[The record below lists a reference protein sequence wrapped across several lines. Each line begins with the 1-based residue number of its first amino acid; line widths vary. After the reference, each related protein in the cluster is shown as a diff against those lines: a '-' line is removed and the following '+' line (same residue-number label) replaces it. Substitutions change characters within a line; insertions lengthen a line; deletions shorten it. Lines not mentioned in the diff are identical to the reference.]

1 MFQSNIE
8 VFYGDSDRSPSDIND
23 LIIPI
28 RKEKSLIELR
38 DYQNDA
44 YRLCLQDLTVVRS
57 SLLVLATGLGKT
69 ILFSKIIQDW
79 EGRVLV
85 LVERE
90 ELLQNAYSEIEAITG
105 EIIGIERG
113 ADHQDG
119 ERVVV
124 ATVQTLSLRLEHFS
138 RDHFKLIIVDEAH
151 HSASDVYGRILDHFG
166 SAKVIGLTATDARA
180 DGKPLPFQRCSYR
193 MGIAEGIAQGYL
205 VPIRG
210 RRIIVDSINL
220 SRVKTNAKGDF
231 DDQALDNEMV
241 KGAAAIADIIW
252 NDHAFDK
259 GILFFPGCASA
270 KLTCDFL
277 NKKSPGLAV
286 YIDGKITGQERRGL
300 VQQLRDGNS
309 NWLCNVGIATEGFNW
324 PEASV
329 VGMCCPTT
337 SRTAY
342 VQRAGRGTR
351 TLGGLL
357 NGLSTSIQRKQ
368 AIESSSKP
376 YMTIL
381 DFVGVSANLNL
392 ISFESALSTPEAKE
406 VVEKKQRKEEPAEGE
421 ERLPEEPRINLAG
434 SGIASRLQSQTL
446 HSIEEFDP
454 LNDHSNSGLGSV
466 ELKSQLPPEDKELV
480 SVKQL
485 KILSK
490 HGISDSLMSRKTA
503 GKLMGFIAQ
512 RGFRLSKA
520 EQGLLRKLYESIKA
534 ESEVQEVAS

>member
-8 VFYGDSDRSPSDIND
+8 VYSDDDAYRASSHISCNNVV
-23 LIIPI
+23 PI

-44 YRLCLQDLTVVRS
+44 YTACIADLQTVRS

-69 ILFSKIIQDW
+69 ILFSKIIEEWQ
-79 EGRVLV
+79 GRVLV

-90 ELLQNAYSEIEAITG
+90 ELLQNAYTEIEQITG
-105 EIIGIERG
+105 EIIGIERQQ
-113 ADHQDG
+113 DHADG
-119 ERVVV
+119 ERVIV
-124 ATVQTLSLRLEHFS
+124 AMVQTLSLRLENFG
-138 RDHFKLIIVDEAH
+138 RDEFTLIIVDEAH
-151 HSASDVYGRILDHFG
+151 HSPGDFYRRILEYFRA
-166 SAKVIGLTATDARA
+166 AKVIGLTATDARA
-180 DGKPLPFQRCSYR
+180 DGRPLPFERCSYR
-193 MGIAEGIAQGYL
+193 MGIAEGITQGYL

-210 RRIIVDSINL
+210 RRVIVDSINL
-220 SRVKTNAKGDF
+220 SRVKTTAKGDF
-231 DDQALDNEMV
+231 DDQALDDEMV

-270 KLTCDFL
+270 KLTSEFL
-277 NKKSPGLAV
+277 NKKSSGIAV

-300 VQQLRDGNS
+300 VKQLRSGDS

-324 PEASV
+324 PEAAV

-357 NGLSTSIQRKQ
+357 NGLGSFTDRIE
-368 AIESSSKP
+368 AISNSSKP

-381 DFVGVSANLNL
+381 DFVGVSASLNL
-392 ISFESALSTPEAKE
+392 ISFESALKEPEAREKNVKE
-406 VVEKKQRKEEPAEGE
+406 VERKEEAPEGD
-421 ERLPEEPRINLAG
+421 ERLPEEPRINIAG
-434 SGIASRLQSQTL
+434 SGLASRLQSQTF

-454 LNDHSNSGLGSV
+454 LNDHSNAGLGSV
-466 ELKSQLPPEDKELV
+466 ELKSNLPPEDPELV

-490 HGISDSLMSRKTA
+490 FGISDSLISRKNA
-503 GKLMGFIAQ
+503 GKLMGYIAG
-512 RGFRLSKA
+512 RGFRLTTPERSI
-520 EQGLLRKLYESIKA
+520 LRKLYESLDK
-534 ESEVQEVAS
+534 EV

>member
-8 VFYGDSDRSPSDIND
+8 VFYGDSDYDARSSMLHIVKPAKKEVPRIVTRPYQQEAIDACLND
-23 LIIPI
+23 L
-28 RKEKSLIELR
+28 KT
-38 DYQNDA
+38 
-44 YRLCLQDLTVVRS
+44 CRS

-69 ILFSKIIQDW
+69 VIFSKIIQEW
-79 EGRVLV
+79 SGRVAV
-85 LVERE
+85 LVNME
-90 ELLQNAYSEIEAITG
+90 ELLQQAYHEISGITG
-105 EIIGIERG
+105 ELIGIER
-113 ADHQDG
+113 AQDYQEG

-124 ATVQTLSLRLEHFS
+124 ATVQTLSLRLERFR
-138 RDHFKLIIVDEAH
+138 RDHFSLIIVDEAH
-151 HSASDVYGRILDHFG
+151 FSASDVYAKILEYFG

-180 DGKPLPFQRCSYR
+180 DGQPLPFEKCSYR
-193 MGIAEGIAQGYL
+193 MGIAEGIGQGYL

-220 SRVKTNAKGDF
+220 SRVKTTAKGDF
-231 DDQALDNEMV
+231 DEQALDDEMV

-270 KLTCDFL
+270 KLTSEFL
-277 NKKSPGLAV
+277 NKKSEGISV
-286 YIDGKITGQERRGL
+286 YIDGKITGTDRRSL
-300 VQQLRDGNS
+300 VSRLRNGES
-309 NWLCNVGIATEGFNW
+309 NWLCNVGIATTGFNW
-324 PEASV
+324 PEAAV

-357 NGLSTSIQRKQ
+357 NGLSTISERTH
-368 AIESSSKP
+368 AIAASSKP

-392 ISFESALSTPEAKE
+392 ISFESALKEPEVREKNVKE
-406 VVEKKQRKEEPAEGE
+406 VERKEETPERD

-434 SGIASRLQSQTL
+434 SGLASRLQSQTF
-446 HSIEEFDP
+446 HSVEEFDP

-466 ELKSQLPPEDKELV
+466 ELKSNLPPEDPELV

-490 HGISDSLMSRKTA
+490 FGISDSLISRKNA
-503 GKLMGFIAQ
+503 GKLMGYIAG
-512 RGFRLSKA
+512 RGFRLTTP
-520 EQGLLRKLYESIKA
+520 ERGILRKLYESLDK
-534 ESEVQEVAS
+534 EV

>member
-1 MFQSNIE
+1 MFLSQIE
-8 VFYGDSDRSPSDIND
+8 VYSDDHAYRASPNISCNNVV
-23 LIIPI
+23 PI

-44 YRLCLQDLTVVRS
+44 YNACINDLLGPCPVRS
-57 SLLVLATGLGKT
+57 VLLVLATGLGKT
-69 ILFSKIIQDW
+69 ILFSKIIESWQ
-79 EGRVLV
+79 GRVLV

-90 ELLQNAYSEIEAITG
+90 ELLQNAYTEIEQITG
-105 EIIGIERG
+105 EIIGIERQQ
-113 ADHQDG
+113 DHADG
-119 ERVVV
+119 ERVIV
-124 ATVQTLSLRLEHFS
+124 AMVQTLSLRLENFS

-151 HSASDVYGRILDHFG
+151 HSASDVYGRILDYFG

-180 DGKPLPFQRCSYR
+180 DGRPLPFERCSYR

-220 SRVKTNAKGDF
+220 SRVKTTAKGDF
-231 DDQALDNEMV
+231 DEQALDDEMV
-241 KGAAAIADIIW
+241 KGAAAIADIIY

-270 KLTCDFL
+270 KLTCEFL
-277 NKKSPGLAV
+277 NKKSDGIAV
-286 YIDGKITGQERRGL
+286 YIDGKIVGPERRKL
-300 VQQLRDGNS
+300 VGKLRSGES

-324 PEASV
+324 PEAAV

-351 TLGGLL
+351 TLSGIL
-357 NGLSTSIQRKQ
+357 NGSNTSQ
-368 AIESSSKP
+368 ARINAISMSSKP

-392 ISFESALSTPEAKE
+392 ISFESALKEPEVREKNVKE
-406 VVEKKQRKEEPAEGE
+406 VERKEEAPEGD
-421 ERLPEEPRINLAG
+421 ERLPEEPRISLAG
-434 SGIASRLQSQTL
+434 SGLASRLQSQTF

-466 ELKSQLPPEDKELV
+466 ELKSNLPPEDPELV

-490 HGISDSLMSRKTA
+490 FGISDSLISRKNA
-503 GKLMGFIAQ
+503 GKLMGYIAG
-512 RGFRLSKA
+512 RGFRLTTP
-520 EQGLLRKLYESIKA
+520 ERGILRKLYESLDK
-534 ESEVQEVAS
+534 S

>member
-1 MFQSNIE
+1 VYQANIE
-8 VFYGDSDRSPSDIND
+8 VFADDDAYRTSSHISCNNVV
-23 LIIPI
+23 PI

-44 YRLCLQDLTVVRS
+44 YNACVADLQHVRS

-69 ILFSKIIQDW
+69 ILFSKIIEEWD
-79 EGRVLV
+79 GRVLV

-90 ELLQNAYSEIEAITG
+90 ELLQNAYTEIEQITG
-105 EIIGIERG
+105 EIIGIERQQ
-113 ADHQDG
+113 DHADG
-119 ERVVV
+119 ERVIV
-124 ATVQTLSLRLEHFS
+124 AMVQTLSLRLENFS

-151 HSASDVYGRILDHFG
+151 HSASDIYGRILEYFG

-180 DGKPLPFQRCSYR
+180 DGRPLPFERCSYR

-210 RRIIVDSINL
+210 RRVIVDSINL
-220 SRVKTNAKGDF
+220 SRVKTTAKGDF
-231 DDQALDNEMV
+231 DDQALDDEMV
-241 KGAAAIADIIW
+241 KGAAAIADIVW

-270 KLTCDFL
+270 KLTSEFL
-277 NKKSPGLAV
+277 NKRSDGLSV
-286 YIDGKITGQERRGL
+286 YIDGKIVGKERRDL
-300 VQQLRDGNS
+300 VDRLRNGQS

-324 PEASV
+324 PEAAV

-357 NGLSTSIQRKQ
+357 NGLTTPLERAKAISGST
-368 AIESSSKP
+368 KP

-392 ISFESALSTPEAKE
+392 ISFESALKEPEVREKNVEE
-406 VVEKKQRKEEPAEGE
+406 VERKEKESEVD
-421 ERLPEEPRINLAG
+421 ERLEPEGPRINLAG
-434 SGIASRLQSQTL
+434 SGLAGRIQSKTV

-454 LNDHSNSGLGSV
+454 VNDNSDGGLGSV
-466 ELKSQLPPEDKELV
+466 ELKSNLPTEDKELI
-480 SVKQL
+480 SIKQL

-490 HGISDSLMSRKTA
+490 FGISDSLISRNNA
-503 GKLMGFIAQ
+503 GKLMGYIAQ
-512 RGFRLSKA
+512 RGFRLTVP
-520 EQGLLRKLYESIKA
+520 ERGILRKLYESLDKG
-534 ESEVQEVAS
+534 

>member
-1 MFQSNIE
+1 MFLSQIE
-8 VFYGDSDRSPSDIND
+8 VYSDDHAYRTSPDINCNNVV
-23 LIIPI
+23 PI

-38 DYQNDA
+38 DYQQEA
-44 YRLCLQDLTVVRS
+44 YECCIRDLASGIRS

-69 ILFSKIIQDW
+69 ILFSKIIEEWQ
-79 EGRVLV
+79 GRVLV

-90 ELLQNAYSEIEAITG
+90 ELLQNAYTEIEQITG
-105 EIIGIERG
+105 EIIGIERQQ
-113 ADHQDG
+113 DHADG
-119 ERVVV
+119 ERVIV
-124 ATVQTLSLRLEHFS
+124 AMVQTLSLRLENFS

-151 HSASDVYGRILDHFG
+151 HSASDIYGRILDYFG

-180 DGKPLPFQRCSYR
+180 DGRPLPFERCSYR

-210 RRIIVDSINL
+210 RRVIVDSINL
-220 SRVKTNAKGDF
+220 SRVKTTSKGDF
-231 DDQALDNEMV
+231 DEQALDDEMV

-270 KLTCDFL
+270 KLTSEFL
-277 NKKSPGLAV
+277 NKKSDGLSV
-286 YIDGKITGQERRGL
+286 YIDGKIVGSDRRLL
-300 VQQLRDGNS
+300 VSRLRNGES

-324 PEASV
+324 PEAAV

-357 NGLSTSIQRKQ
+357 NGLQDSASRSQ
-368 AIESSSKP
+368 AIMHSQKP

-392 ISFESALSTPEAKE
+392 ISFESALKEPEVREKNVKE
-406 VVEKKQRKEEPAEGE
+406 VERKEEAPERD
-421 ERLPEEPRINLAG
+421 ERLSEEPRISLAG
-434 SGIASRLQSQTL
+434 SGLASRLQSQTF

-466 ELKSQLPPEDKELV
+466 ELKSNLPPEDPELV

-490 HGISDSLMSRKTA
+490 FGISDSLISRKNA
-503 GKLMGFIAQ
+503 GKLMGYIAG
-512 RGFRLSKA
+512 RGFRLTTPERA
-520 EQGLLRKLYESIKA
+520 ILRKLYESLDKTDP
-534 ESEVQEVAS
+534 